1 MTIKQKFD
9 ELQAQGKK
17 AFIAYIP
24 YGFPT
29 IKQTKD
35 ILLTLQTCG
44 VDIIELGIPFSDPVA
59 DGPVIQEAASIALKN
74 GANTKNLF
82 VTVNKIKKDIKIPL
96 ALMTYYN
103 PIFRFGVEKFFK
115 SMNAAGVS
123 GILTVDLPIDEA
135 REYIK
140 KAKKYKIETV
150 FFITPV
156 TPLSRAKKIIKAT
169 QGFIYYISVT
179 GTTGVREIA
188 YGSLANHIKQLKKE
202 TALPICVGF
211 GVHTKEQFANIFKF
225 SDGAIIGSAIVK
237 FIKENHSKHDF
248 LDKLKKY
255 VKSLKP
261 GDSQK
266 TDNRVQ

>member
-1 MTIKQKFD
+1 MTIKEKFNQLKK
-9 ELQAQGKK
+9 ENKK
-17 AFIAYIP
+17 AFVAYVP

-35 ILLTLQTCG
+35 IIITLQESG

-59 DGPVIQEAASIALKN
+59 DGAVIQEAASIALKN

-82 VTVNKIKKDIKIPL
+82 VTLNKIKKDIKVPI

-103 PIFRFGVEKFFK
+103 PVFRFGVEKFFK
-115 SMNAAGVS
+115 SMNAAGAS

-140 KAKKYKIETV
+140 KAQKYGIETV

-156 TPLSRAKKIIKAT
+156 TPLSRAKKILKT
-169 QGFIYYISVT
+169 SKGFVYYISVT
-179 GTTGVREIA
+179 GTTGLREIS
-188 YGSLANHIKQLKKE
+188 YGALSGHIKQLKKE
-202 TALPICVGF
+202 TNLPICVGF
-211 GVHTKEQFANIFKF
+211 GVHTKGQFANICKF

-237 FIKENHSKHDF
+237 FIKENHLKHNF
-248 LDKLKKY
+248 PGELKKY

-261 GDSQK
+261 D
-266 TDNRVQ
+266 

>member
-1 MTIKQKFD
+1 MITIKEKF
-9 ELQAQGKK
+9 ELLKKQGKK
-17 AFIAYIP
+17 AFIAYVP

-35 ILLTLQTCG
+35 IILTLQQAG

-59 DGPVIQEAASIALKN
+59 DGPVIQEAASLALKN

-82 VTVNKIKKDIKIPL
+82 VTLNKIRKDIKVPL

-103 PIFRFGVEKFFK
+103 PIFKFGVESFFK
-115 SMNAAGVS
+115 NMKEAGVT

-135 REYIK
+135 SEYVK

-156 TPLSRAKKIIKAT
+156 TPLARAKKIIKAT
-169 QGFIYYISVT
+169 RGFIYYISVT
-179 GTTGVREIA
+179 GTTGVREIS
-188 YGSLANHIKQLKKE
+188 YGALANHIKQLKKE
-202 TALPICVGF
+202 TALPVCVGF
-211 GVHTKEQFANIFKF
+211 GVHTKEQFANICKF

-237 FIKENHSKHDF
+237 FIKENYSRSNF
-248 LDKLKKY
+248 LDKFTKY
-255 VKSLKP
+255 VKLLK
-261 GDSQK
+261 GKDR
-266 TDNRVQ
+266 N